1 MNEQTP
7 RNVFAT
13 AGLSTMADVL
23 DRVEAEK
30 TGNRR
35 RDAVSAFSTAGKVL
49 GIDWKDVKATP
60 PALRDLLGRNCA
72 AELELS
78 DRRWANVCSLIR
90 KAFEEFG
97 GFQRIVTRR
106 IPLSEAWVEV
116 LALIP
121 HDRKHWRQALSRIAC
136 FCSALQLP
144 PDAVGRQVLLDF
156 LDALRE
162 EELLKDPRAKLKHTI
177 ACWNM
182 CRKNVS
188 GWPDI
193 KLSSPFE
200 SARYSLSATDFPAT
214 FQADIDAWQ
223 QRCLNPDLFDAN
235 AAPRALKPVTVEGHI
250 NQVLRFA
257 SALVIEQLAT
267 TEEIIGFGS
276 LFDDMT
282 RYKAGL
288 RFFLERND
296 GEVTSGTAQIAAT
309 LRAVGRHH
317 VKVPQDIQTELDR
330 LSAALRMPRSQTLT
344 STNRE
349 RLRQFDD
356 PSNIRKILHY
366 PGQEAIRAQAILHP
380 HRRARAMERA
390 VTAAILLTTCMRGKN
405 IRTLE
410 ISDFQWVD
418 GHCYLSIPGDRVKNE
433 ADLDFE
439 IPQERAELVERHV
452 RDFRPAIPG
461 SDGPYLFPATDG
473 GPKAHNTL
481 FGNLMSNIL
490 KRTGLTM
497 NPHLFRHM
505 IAKIVVE
512 QDPGMALAM
521 SRHLGHKQI
530 NTTMQHYLGTEGRE
544 VSRRIDEII
553 NDQTPPKARKARRRK
568 ARRRKV

>member
-35 RDAVSAFSTAGKVL
+35 RDAVSAFSTARRVL

-60 PALRDLLGRNCA
+60 PALRNLLGRNCA
-72 AELELS
+72 AELGLS
-78 DRRWANVCSLIR
+78 DRRWANICSLIR

-97 GFQRIVTRR
+97 GFQQLVIKR
-106 IPLSEAWVEV
+106 IPQSEAWVKV

-121 HDRKHWRQALSRIAC
+121 DDKKHWRQALNRIAC

-162 EELLKDPRAKLKHTI
+162 EELVKDPRSKLKHTI

-182 CRKNVS
+182 CRKNVP

-200 SARYSLSATDFPAT
+200 STRYSLSATDFPVT
-214 FQADIDAWQ
+214 FQADIEAWQ
-223 QRCLNPDLFDAN
+223 QRCLNPDLFDPN
-235 AAPRALKPVTVEGHI
+235 AAPRALKPVTIECQI
-250 NQVLRFA
+250 KRVLRFA
-257 SALVIEQLAT
+257 SALVIERLAT
-267 TEEIIGFGS
+267 AEELSGFGS

-296 GEVTSGTAQIAAT
+296 GEVTPGTAQIAAT
-309 LRAVGRHH
+309 LCAVARHH
-317 VKVPQDIQTELDR
+317 VRVPRDVQTELDR

-344 STNRE
+344 QRNRE
-349 RLRQFDD
+349 RLKQFDD
-356 PSNIRKILHY
+356 PSNVRKILHY

-390 VTAAILLTTCMRGKN
+390 VAAALLVATCMRGKN
-405 IRTLE
+405 IRTLK
-410 ISDFQWVD
+410 INDFQWVD
-418 GHCYLSIPGDRVKNE
+418 GRCYLSISGDRVKNG

-439 IPQERAELVERHV
+439 IPQESAELVARHI
-452 RDFRPAIPG
+452 RDFRPAFPG
-461 SDGPYLFPATDG
+461 SGGPYLFPATDG
-473 GPKAHNTL
+473 GPKGHNTL
-481 FGNLMSNIL
+481 FSNLMTSIR
-490 KRTGLTM
+490 KRTGLIM

-505 IAKIVVE
+505 MAKIVVE
-512 QDPGMALAM
+512 RDPGMALAM
-521 SRHLGHKQI
+521 SRHLGHKRVC
-530 NTTMQHYLGTEGRE
+530 TTMQHYLGTEGRE
-544 VSRRIDEII
+544 VSRRIDDII
-553 NDQTPPKARKARRRK
+553 NDPTPPKAPKARRRK

>member
-7 RNVFAT
+7 RNVFAA

-30 TGNRR
+30 SGNRR
-35 RDAVSAFSTAGKVL
+35 RDAVSAFSTARRVL
-49 GIDWKDVKATP
+49 GVDWKDVKATP

-72 AELELS
+72 AELGLS
-78 DRRWANVCSLIR
+78 DRRWANCCSLIR

-97 GFQRIVTRR
+97 GFQRVVTRR
-106 IPLSEAWVEV
+106 IPQSEAWMKV

-121 HDRKHWRQALSRIAC
+121 GDKKHWRQALNRIAC

-144 PDAVGRQVLLDF
+144 PDAVGRQVLVDF

-162 EELLKDPRAKLKHTI
+162 EELVKDPRSKLKHTI

-188 GWPDI
+188 GWPNI

-200 SARYSLSATDFPAT
+200 STRYSLSATDFPAT
-214 FQADIDAWQ
+214 FQADIEAWQ
-223 QRCLNPDLFDAN
+223 QRCLKPDLFDEN
-235 AAPRALKPVTVEGHI
+235 AAPRAMKPVTVEGQI
-250 NQVLRFA
+250 NRVLRFA

-267 TEEIIGFGS
+267 TEEITGFGS
-276 LFDDMT
+276 LFDDMM
-282 RYKAGL
+282 RFKAGL

-296 GEVTSGTAQIAAT
+296 GEVTPGTAQIAAT
-309 LRAVGRHH
+309 LCAVARYH

-330 LSAALRMPRSQTLT
+330 LSAALRVPRSETLT
-344 STNRE
+344 PTNRE
-349 RLRQFDD
+349 RLKQFDD
-356 PSNIRKILHY
+356 PSNVRQILHY
-366 PGQEAIRAQAILHP
+366 PRQEAIRAQAILHP
-380 HRRARAMERA
+380 HRRAKAMERA
-390 VTAAILLTTCMRGKN
+390 VAVALLLTTCMRGKN

-410 ISDFQWVD
+410 IRDFQWVD
-418 GHCYLSIPGDRVKNE
+418 GRCFLSIPGDRVKNK

-439 IPQERAELVERHV
+439 IPQESAELIERHIH
-452 RDFRPAIPG
+452 DFRPALPG

-473 GPKAHNTL
+473 GPKAHSTL
-481 FGNLMSNIL
+481 FCNLIPNIR

-505 IAKIVVE
+505 MAKIVVE
-512 QDPGMALAM
+512 RDPGMALAM

-530 NTTMQHYLGTEGRE
+530 NTTMQHYLGTEGRA
-544 VSRRIDEII
+544 VSRRIDDII
-553 NDQTPPKARKARRRK
+553 KDQTAAKARRRK
-568 ARRRKV
+568 A

>member
-7 RNVFAT
+7 LNVFAT

-35 RDAVSAFSTAGKVL
+35 RDAVSAFSTARKVL
-49 GIDWKDVKATP
+49 RIDWKDVKATP

-72 AELELS
+72 AELGLS

-121 HDRKHWRQALSRIAC
+121 DDMKHWRQALSRIAC
-136 FCSALQLP
+136 FCSALQLS
-144 PDAVGRQVLLDF
+144 PDAVDRQVLLEF
-156 LDALRE
+156 FGALRE

-182 CRKNVS
+182 CQRNVP

-193 KLSSPFE
+193 RLSSPFE
-200 SARYSLSATDFPAT
+200 STRYSLSAADFPGT
-214 FQADIDAWQ
+214 FQADIEAWQ
-223 QRCLNPDLFDAN
+223 QRCLNPDLFDVN
-235 AAPRALKPVTVEGHI
+235 AAPRALKSVTVEGQI
-250 NQVLRFA
+250 NRILRFA
-257 SALVIEQLAT
+257 SALVIEQLTT
-267 TEEIIGFGS
+267 TEEITGFGS
-276 LFDDMT
+276 LFDDME

-296 GEVTSGTAQIAAT
+296 GEVTPGTAQIAAT
-309 LRAVGRHH
+309 LCAVARHH
-317 VKVPQDIQTELDR
+317 VKVPLDVQKELDR
-330 LSAALRMPRSQTLT
+330 LSAALRVPRSQTLT
-344 STNRE
+344 PTNRE
-349 RLRQFDD
+349 RLKQFDD
-356 PSNIRKILHY
+356 PSNIQKIVHY
-366 PGQEAIRAQAILHP
+366 PRQEAIRAQAILHP
-380 HRRARAMERA
+380 HRRAKAMERA

-410 ISDFQWVD
+410 IRDFQWVD

-433 ADLDFE
+433 ADLGFE
-439 IPQERAELVERHV
+439 IAQERAELVKRHV
-452 RDFRPAIPG
+452 RDFRPAFPG

-481 FGNLMSNIL
+481 FSNLISNIR

-505 IAKIVVE
+505 MAKIVVE
-512 QDPGMALAM
+512 SDPGMALAM

-530 NTTMQHYLGTEGRE
+530 NTTMQHYLGTEGRA
-544 VSRRIDEII
+544 VSRRIDDII
-553 NDQTPPKARKARRRK
+553 NEQTTPKAKRRK
-568 ARRRKV
+568 A